1 MYEDDT
7 SFTNCSTVNNNLDYF
22 IKKYKKTRV
31 VSPVIIQSYGN
42 NNFAIELINE
52 IRNNNNYQFQNE
64 FDNLRCKRKYKTNT
78 NITDIFPDINNTF
91 YNIKRTERFVKYKN
105 YTNINDNNKIIYNN
119 ISYISDDKF
128 SPKNKTII
136 DEKTYNYLNKQLFK
150 KEEVDD
156 IFYPSKKSIFSHKK
170 NKTELQFQR
179 YSSSFIPKAN
189 KLKKKIVK
197 KCNIIKQVKLKNENK
212 TPSISKSK
220 NQLEEFNID
229 KLKEIGDHLAIKL
242 INRINQKKINKK
254 FENSRNNI
262 NLKSITEDKD
272 KDKQKEN
279 EFINNMMKIDQKR
292 KNSKN
297 KLNLINKVKNNSKS
311 NDFVNSRK
319 DKRYQIKTMNENY
332 FVKSPPNKLIRKYN
346 KDKELLKGNTQ
357 RYIKKIKVDG
367 KFMRNVFKLK
377 PLKSLNPLL
386 KTANLNM
393 NNTCKNNYKKDI
405 NYHIHYNMNNTNIN
419 DMSNK
424 ENQSTFYND
433 NINFNYQNINLY
445 NNNGYIG
452 LRRKSSNY
460 SYLGALNFKNNKK
473 INEYSFNNIFLH

>member
-52 IRNNNNYQFQNE
+52 IRNNNNYQFENE

-91 YNIKRTERFVKYKN
+91 YNIKGSERFVKYKN

-189 KLKKKIVK
+189 
-197 KCNIIKQVKLKNENK
+197 
-212 TPSISKSK
+212 
-220 NQLEEFNID
+220 
-229 KLKEIGDHLAIKL
+229 
-242 INRINQKKINKK
+242 
-254 FENSRNNI
+254 
-262 NLKSITEDKD
+262 
-272 KDKQKEN
+272 
-279 EFINNMMKIDQKR
+279 
-292 KNSKN
+292 
-297 KLNLINKVKNNSKS
+297 
-311 NDFVNSRK
+311 
-319 DKRYQIKTMNENY
+319 
-332 FVKSPPNKLIRKYN
+332 
-346 KDKELLKGNTQ
+346 
-357 RYIKKIKVDG
+357 
-367 KFMRNVFKLK
+367 
-377 PLKSLNPLL
+377 
-386 KTANLNM
+386 
-393 NNTCKNNYKKDI
+393 
-405 NYHIHYNMNNTNIN
+405 
-419 DMSNK
+419 
-424 ENQSTFYND
+424 
-433 NINFNYQNINLY
+433 
-445 NNNGYIG
+445 
-452 LRRKSSNY
+452 
-460 SYLGALNFKNNKK
+460 
-473 INEYSFNNIFLH
+473 